1 MFKMIA
7 LFKKPENTEE
17 FDKYYFETH
26 LPLTEKIP
34 GLRKIKVTK
43 FTGSPMGESPYY
55 LMCEMYYDSKEA
67 FKEASKTEE
76 SKASGKDVMKFAGD
90 IVTFMFGEE
99 VHE

>member
-17 FDKYYFETH
+17 FDQYYFETH
-26 LPLTEKIP
+26 IPITEKIP
-34 GLRKIKVTK
+34 GLRKVEVTK

-55 LMCEMYYDSKEA
+55 LMCEMYYDSFEA

-99 VHE
+99 VNE